1 MMKKL
6 FFFIVPLL
14 LLAAGC
20 ATASKG
26 PAFASLPD
34 AKSQVAE
41 YYEKGEYARDVTF
54 IMRKATEYIQSVAK
68 AKLYAKPAIV
78 LDVDDTA
85 LDTYE
90 YQKGMG
96 FGHNGKLWHAWIA
109 MKRGKAIQPVL
120 EFAKEADKLGFAIF
134 FVSGRREAQREDTEL
149 NLKAVGYPQWK
160 QFFSKPNDYREPSVV
175 PYKTECR
182 RKIEEQGYTIVAN
195 IGDMTSDLD
204 GGYALECFLLP
215 NYIYEVK

>member
-6 FFFIVPLL
+6 FCFVVPLL
-14 LLAAGC
+14 VLAVGC
-20 ATASKG
+20 ATTSKG

-41 YYEKGEYARDVTF
+41 YYEKGDYANDVTF
-54 IMRKATEYIQSVAK
+54 IMRKATQYIQSVAK
-68 AKLYAKPAIV
+68 AKQYAKPAIV

-109 MKRGKAIQPVL
+109 MKRGKAIPPVL

-149 NLKAVGYPQWK
+149 NLKAVGYPQWT
-160 QFFSKPNDYREPSVV
+160 QFFSKPNDYRAPSVV

-195 IGDMTSDLD
+195 IGDMPSDLD
-204 GGYALECFLLP
+204 GGHALECFLLP

>member
-1 MMKKL
+1 MKRL
-6 FFFIVPLL
+6 IYLLLLLPLL
-14 LLAAGC
+14 LLAVGC
-20 ATASKG
+20 ATTKG

-34 AKSQVAE
+34 AKAQVAE
-41 YYEKGEYARDVTF
+41 YYENGEYARDVTF
-54 IMRKATEYIQSVAK
+54 IMRKATEYIQGIAK
-68 AKLYAKPAIV
+68 SKAYAKPAIV

-85 LDTYE
+85 LNTYE

-109 MKRGKAIQPVL
+109 LKRGKAIPPVL
-120 EFAKEADKLGFAIF
+120 EFAKEAEKLGFAIF

-149 NLKAVGYPQWK
+149 NLKAVGFPQWT
-160 QFFSKPNDYREPSVV
+160 QFYSKPNDYREPSVV

-204 GGYALECFLLP
+204 GGHALECFLLP

>member
-6 FFFIVPLL
+6 IYLALPFLL
-14 LLAAGC
+14 LVAGC
-20 ATASKG
+20 ATTSKG

-41 YYEKGEYARDVTF
+41 YYENGTYMGDVTV
-54 IMRKATEYIQSVAK
+54 IMRKATQYIQSVAK
-68 AKLYAKPAIV
+68 AKTFDKPAIV

-85 LDTYE
+85 LSTYE

-109 MKRGKAIQPVL
+109 MKRGKAIPPVL
-120 EFAKEADKLGFAIF
+120 EFAKEAEKLGFAIF

-149 NLKAVGYPQWK
+149 NLKAVGYPQWT
-160 QFFSKPNDYREPSVV
+160 QFFSKPNDYRASSVV

-204 GGYALECFLLP
+204 GGHAIQCFLLP

>member
-1 MMKKL
+1 MKRIL
-6 FFFIVPLL
+6 CFALPLL
-14 LLAAGC
+14 LLVAGC
-20 ATASKG
+20 ATTKG
-26 PAFASLPD
+26 PQFASLPD
-34 AKSQVAE
+34 AKEQVAE
-41 YYEKGEYARDVTF
+41 YYEKGDYIRDVTF
-54 IMRKATEYIQSVAK
+54 IMRKATQYIQDVAK
-68 AKLYAKPAIV
+68 SKQYAKPAIV

-90 YQKGMG
+90 YQRGMG
-96 FGHNGKLWHAWIA
+96 FGHNGKLWHTWIA
-109 MKRGKAIQPVL
+109 MKRGKAIPPVL
-120 EFAKEADKLGFAIF
+120 EFAKEAERLGYAIF

-149 NLKAVGYPQWK
+149 NLKAVGYPQWT
-160 QFFSKPNDYREPSVV
+160 QFFSKPDNYRAPSVI

>member
-6 FFFIVPLL
+6 LCFVVPLL

-20 ATASKG
+20 ATTSKG

-41 YYEKGEYARDVTF
+41 YYENGSYANDVTF
-54 IMRKATEYIQSVAK
+54 IMRKATQYIQAVAK
-68 AKLYAKPAIV
+68 AKQYAKPAIV

-109 MKRGKAIQPVL
+109 MKRGKAIPPVL
-120 EFAKEADKLGFAIF
+120 
-134 FVSGRREAQREDTEL
+134 
-149 NLKAVGYPQWK
+149 
-160 QFFSKPNDYREPSVV
+160 
-175 PYKTECR
+175 
-182 RKIEEQGYTIVAN
+182 
-195 IGDMTSDLD
+195 
-204 GGYALECFLLP
+204 
-215 NYIYEVK
+215 